1 MPCDQVGV
9 YPIAWIKFTSK
20 KYMEM
25 AWKSVGR
32 YYAARFV
39 IAKLID
45 CEKQIPEN
53 DADEQVT
60 NIDINYI

>member
-1 MPCDQVGV
+1 
-9 YPIAWIKFTSK
+9 
-20 KYMEM
+20 MEM

>member
-1 MPCDQVGV
+1 V

-20 KYMEM
+20 KYKEM

-45 CEKQIPEN
+45 CENQVPEN
-53 DADEQVT
+53 DIRGQET

>member
-1 MPCDQVGV
+1 
-9 YPIAWIKFTSK
+9 
-20 KYMEM
+20 M

-45 CEKQIPEN
+45 CENQVPEN
-53 DADEQVT
+53 DIRGQET